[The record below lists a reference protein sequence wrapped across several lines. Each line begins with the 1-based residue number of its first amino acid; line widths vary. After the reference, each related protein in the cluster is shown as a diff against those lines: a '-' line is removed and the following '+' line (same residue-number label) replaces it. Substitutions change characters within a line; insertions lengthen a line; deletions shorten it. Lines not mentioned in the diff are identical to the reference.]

1 MQKDYHKHIVKLLLL
16 LLCIPLGGYAQ
27 ENTDTT
33 ITPSGSIA
41 LPEPANFSRE
51 IIYDPVSG
59 NYLVYMK
66 IGDLRLPIPEVWT
79 VDQYRQYIYDLSESE
94 YMADKAI
101 LFNSTGDSPRDDQ
114 GLVPQIQTGNEALG
128 KVFGSDL
135 IEIRPQGMA
144 EIRFGGRYQYVANP
158 GIPVRNQKTF
168 AFDFGQRIQMT
179 LKCKIG
185 DLILKIINYVW

>member
-1 MQKDYHKHIVKLLLL
+1 M
-16 LLCIPLGGYAQ
+16 CIPLGGYSQ
-27 ENTDTT
+27 DSTDSTGT
-33 ITPSGSIA
+33 HGGSITI
-41 LPEPANFSRE
+41 PEPANFSRE

-59 NYLVYMK
+59 YYLVYKK

-79 VDQYRQYIYDLSESE
+79 VDQYRQYMYDLSESE
-94 YMADKAI
+94 YMTDKAT

-114 GLVPQIQTGNEALG
+114 GLVPQIQTGNKALG

-168 AFDFGQRIQMT
+168 AFDFGQRIQMNV
-179 LKCKIG
+179 KGKIG
-185 DLILKIINYVW
+185 DRLELGINLSLIHI